1 MVCCVSTEKRK
12 QEVNPLM
19 SVAQGTKLSLA
30 TLAGSKSPWR
40 EKVRYHTPAN
50 NSQLQIKMAFVNIK
64 AKNFVQIHYK
74 LDTVTPW
81 EI

>member
-30 TLAGSKSPWR
+30 MFAGSKSPWR
-40 EKVRYHTPAN
+40 EKVRYHTPAKS
-50 NSQLQIKMAFVNIK
+50 SQLKEAD
-64 AKNFVQIHYK
+64 NFSFSM
-74 LDTVTPW
+74 
-81 EI
+81 